1 MAARWGRKAALPMF
15 SLSHVLRVYPAIQ
28 QVTYAAGFTADDNS
42 TVSTAPQLGITS
54 PASRSRRQIE

>member
-15 SLSHVLRVYPAIQ
+15 ALSNVLRVYPAIQ

-42 TVSTAPQLGITS
+42 TVSTA
-54 PASRSRRQIE
+54 ASGAELAGTASAPPGG